1 MYTIKTPRGRIV
13 ATVDS
18 IDTARSMI
26 DNTNNIIEYSRAA
39 IDKYER
45 ERGMG
50 THTSKA
56 TATGSE
62 GARTWSY
69 FFEDTHGNVLADR
82 DDVTES
88 EAAELYKQKAL
99 TLDGV
104 AHAGNWHPYDI

>member
-56 TATGSE
+56 TV
-62 GARTWSY
+62 ARTWSY

-104 AHAGNWHPYDI
+104 AHAGNWHPCDI

>member
-26 DNTNNIIEYSRAA
+26 DNTNNIIEYSRVA

-45 ERGMG
+45 ERGIG
-50 THTSKA
+50 TNTSKA
-56 TATGSE
+56 TV
-62 GARTWSY
+62 ARTWSY
-69 FFEDTHGNVLADR
+69 FFEDTNGNVLADR
-82 DDVTES
+82 YDVTES
-88 EAAELYKQKAL
+88 EATELYKQKTL
-99 TLDGV
+99 MLDGV